1 MARMNISVP
10 DALYERLDRL
20 RDRVNASRVCAVA
33 LEKELDT
40 LEARP
45 AIADPEIEQLIKR
58 LQSTKERWYQR
69 GQQDG
74 RRWAIDTAS
83 RHELASVGTNLGDA
97 DGTELARLARGPEFN
112 LPLPPPGAEPHVVPL
127 PHPGVPVHG
136 GPHIAYKQI
145 ATRGR
150 PAPTRDV
157 VFTKAVFPPSGVAPF
172 PAFPQSFSLDQSL
185 ERWQKEDGAVPAEGR
200 AEASGTAAGTVDE
213 AAYLEGWR
221 DAVVGIW
228 RAVAP
233 ALR

>member
-1 MARMNISVP
+1 MNISVP

-45 AIADPEIEQLIKR
+45 AIADPEIEQLIQR

-74 RRWAIDTAS
+74 RRWAVDTAS
-83 RHELASVGTNLGDA
+83 RHELSSAGTHLA
-97 DGTELARLARGPEFN
+97 DVEGAELVRLARSFN

-127 PHPGVPVHG
+127 PQPGMPLHG
-136 GPHIAYKQI
+136 SQQFVYKQV
-145 ATRGR
+145 ATRAR
-150 PAPTRDV
+150 PAPARDV
-157 VFTKAVFPPSGVAPF
+157 VFTKAVYPPSGVAPF
-172 PAFPQSFSLDQSL
+172 PAFPQSFSIDQSL
-185 ERWQKEDGAVPAEGR
+185 ERWQKEDGGAPAEGQ
-200 AEASGTAAGTVDE
+200 AEGAGAVDE
-213 AAYLEGWR
+213 SAYLEGWR
-221 DAVVGIW
+221 DAVVAIW
-228 RAVAP
+228 QAVAP

>member
-45 AIADPEIEQLIKR
+45 AIADPEIEQLIQR

-74 RRWAIDTAS
+74 RRWAVDTAS
-83 RHELASVGTNLGDA
+83 RQELASAGTNLGEA
-97 DGTELARLARGPEFN
+97 EGAELARLARGFN
-112 LPLPPPGAEPHVVPL
+112 LPLPPPGAEPHVVSL
-127 PHPGVPVHG
+127 PHPGMPVPG
-136 GPHIAYKQI
+136 GPHMVYKQM
-145 ATRGR
+145 AARGR
-150 PAPTRDV
+150 PALARDFI
-157 VFTKAVFPPSGVAPF
+157 FTKAVTPPSGVAPF
-172 PAFPQSFSLDQSL
+172 AAFPQSFSVDQSL
-185 ERWQKEDGAVPAEGR
+185 ERWQKEDGTAPAEGR
-200 AEASGTAAGTVDE
+200 AEAAGTVDD